1 MLFRGNSWWSRGC
14 LFWGLGAGILLSIYL
29 WDLDYIHCCRNP
41 TIMGGSHLFPNFR
54 RYLINFPNF
63 PNGMFFTAL
72 NSSFIAKIPFLLL
85 RLELLVVY
93 QEGLENAVAKDL
105 HVRLD
110 SMLLVCLCYYFSFLL
125 AVYSFSCNSRPL
137 IFWLLRPIGFLKC
150 VLGITGVRDNFRC
163 WSRAIQMCGFMQT
176 FTFFGKFS
184 QSPMVFISWFWVSLG
199 WCLRLFLCKLI
210 QNGCILC

>member
-1 MLFRGNSWWSRGC
+1 MGSWLYTLLQKSNNNGWKSSI
-14 LFWGLGAGILLSIYL
+14 FQTSAGI
-29 WDLDYIHCCRNP
+29 
-41 TIMGGSHLFPNFR
+41 
-54 RYLINFPNF
+54 
-63 PNGMFFTAL
+63 
-72 NSSFIAKIPFLLL
+72 NSSFIAKSPFLFL

-110 SMLLVCLCYYFSFLL
+110 SMLLVCLCYYFSFHLT
-125 AVYSFSCNSRPL
+125 VYSFSCNSRPL

-150 VLGITGVRDNFRC
+150 VSGITEVRNNFRC
-163 WSRAIQMCGFMQT
+163 WSRVIQICGFMQT

-184 QSPMVFISWFWVSLG
+184 QSPMVFISWFWVSVG

-210 QNGCILC
+210 QNGCILCQHCAYTNRDATS

>member
-14 LFWGLGAGILLSIYL
+14 LFWGLGAGIHLSVYL
-29 WDLDYIHCCRNP
+29 WDLDYIHCCQ
-41 TIMGGSHLFPNFR
+41 TSAGI
-54 RYLINFPNF
+54 
-63 PNGMFFTAL
+63 
-72 NSSFIAKIPFLLL
+72 NSSFIAKSSSLLL

-125 AVYSFSCNSRPL
+125 TVYSFSCNSRPL

-150 VLGITGVRDNFRC
+150 VSGITEVRDNFRC
-163 WSRAIQMCGFMQT
+163 WSRVIQICGFMQT